1 MRICS
6 GILGL
11 VVGSVFLVGC
21 GSQPEASPAGEI
33 PSKSQQVPGLP
44 ISLANPLRFKKP
56 DYWPGDRTAALPRR
70 GDRGWTIDFTVHEA
84 LKRNADYYL
93 VLKSERMQTR
103 IDVTKQLSADRLG
116 RLSTGDMS
124 EFSGSL
130 TALIEEEGEALGPRG
145 TPRSNVIELGEVYP
159 PSGAK

>member
-1 MRICS
+1 MRIRS

-11 VVGSVFLVGC
+11 VVVSLSLVGC
-21 GSQPEASPAGEI
+21 GSQPEANPAAEGPI
-33 PSKSQQVPGLP
+33 KSQQVPGLP
-44 ISLANPLRFKKP
+44 ISLANPQRFRNP
-56 DYWPGDRTAALPRR
+56 DYIPGDRTAALPRR
-70 GDRGWTIDFTVHEA
+70 GDTGWMIDFTVHEE

-103 IDVTKQLSADRLG
+103 IDVTKKLSADRLG